1 VTQPKEMKGTKS
13 DIVILERKAENTFL
27 QIKQPYNSP
36 ASVFLKHTRKK
47 KERKKEKEKT
57 KKNVRSLTHKSLK
70 QPFLNG
76 LHEKLPKFM
85 KVSLTVHC

>member
-1 VTQPKEMKGTKS
+1 MQKK
-13 DIVILERKAENTFL
+13 
-27 QIKQPYNSP
+27 
-36 ASVFLKHTRKK
+36 KK
-47 KERKKEKEKT
+47 KERKKKKKER
-57 KKNVRSLTHKSLK
+57 KNVRSLTHKSLK